1 MEQVIVTTTS
11 SVGRQL
17 VVQMVKWLVDYFYM
31 PDDGRDQYHKVF
43 CVKCGLII
51 IAIGVP
57 VIIACWQ

>member
-1 MEQVIVTTTS
+1 MEQIIVTTTS

-17 VVQMVKWLVDYFYM
+17 VVPMVKWLVDYFYM
-31 PDDGRDQYHKVF
+31 ADDGRDQYHKAF